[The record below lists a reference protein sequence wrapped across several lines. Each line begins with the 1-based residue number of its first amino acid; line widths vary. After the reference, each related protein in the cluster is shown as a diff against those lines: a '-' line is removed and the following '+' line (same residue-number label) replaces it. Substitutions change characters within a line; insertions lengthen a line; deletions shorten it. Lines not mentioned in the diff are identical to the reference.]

1 MAQRGFEI
9 ASFADTASG
18 WGAAPWVYPPAFDSL
33 YTALA
38 DSLLEPPVD
47 RDVVRAVAWQE
58 SKFDPGARSRSD
70 ALGLY
75 QLKLSTASD
84 VAKWRREP
92 APTESTLRDPAVNLR
107 YGVEYLRWLLR
118 QFDGRLVVAL
128 AAYNSGPNAV
138 PPRWREWIGRGGEA
152 LFCEMIPQA
161 ETREYVRR
169 ILSTLAAYREIRPR
183 AAER

>member
-1 MAQRGFEI
+1 M
-9 ASFADTASG
+9 
-18 WGAAPWVYPPAFDSL
+18 
-33 YTALA
+33 
-38 DSLLEPPVD
+38 
-47 RDVVRAVAWQE
+47 
-58 SKFDPGARSRSD
+58 
-70 ALGLY
+70 
-75 QLKLSTASD
+75 
-84 VAKWRREP
+84 
-92 APTESTLRDPAVNLR
+92 
-107 YGVEYLRWLLR
+107 EYLRWLLR